1 MPECPS
7 LTPVGAATPPSAL
20 VVAADTVLAP
30 ARILAPGWVAVSGDR
45 IVAVGEGPVSADI
58 TLEGQTLAP
67 GFVDAHGHGGAGAS
81 FTTGDADEA
90 RRVAA
95 GHLEHGT
102 TSLMASLVTG
112 SIDELARSVAQLS
125 PLVHDGTL
133 IGIHLEGP
141 WLSPA
146 FKGAHDPEL
155 LAPPSQDDIA
165 RLLEASEHTVK
176 MVTIAPELPGGLDA
190 VEQLAAAGVVAAVGH
205 TDADYRT
212 SRAAVEAGATAATHL
227 FNAMR
232 GLHHRDPG
240 PIAALLEAPQVW
252 IELVADGVHVHPAA
266 LRLAVEAAGERIVL
280 VTDSMAAAAAPD
292 GDYILGA
299 LDVQVRDGVAR
310 LVSNGAIAGST
321 LTLAKAVKFAVT
333 EVGLSLAAAVRAATA
348 APADMLGLSDV
359 GRLEVGRR
367 ADLVALGDDLAVTR
381 VMRAGEWVR

>member
-1 MPECPS
+1 
-7 LTPVGAATPPSAL
+7 
-20 VVAADTVLAP
+20 
-30 ARILAPGWVAVSGDR
+30 
-45 IVAVGEGPVSADI
+45 
-58 TLEGQTLAP
+58 
-67 GFVDAHGHGGAGAS
+67 
-81 FTTGDADEA
+81 
-90 RRVAA
+90 
-95 GHLEHGT
+95 
-102 TSLMASLVTG
+102 MASLVTG
-112 SIDELARSVAQLS
+112 SIDELARSAAALA
-125 PLVHDGTL
+125 PLVHEGTL
-133 IGIHLEGP
+133 VGLHLEGP
-141 WLSPA
+141 WLSPT
-146 FKGAHDPEL
+146 FKGAHDPDL
-155 LAPPSQDDIA
+155 LIPPAQEDIS

-190 VEQLAAAGVVAAVGH
+190 VAQIAAAGVIAAIGH

-266 LRLAVEAAGERIVL
+266 LRLAVEAAGERVVL

-292 GDYILGA
+292 GDYILGS

-321 LTLAKAVKFAVT
+321 LTLARAVQFAVT
-333 EVGLSLAAAVRAATA
+333 QVGLSLAAAVHAATA
-348 APADMLGLSDV
+348 APAAMLGLSDV
-359 GRLEVGRR
+359 GRLEPGLR
-367 ADLVALGDDLAVTR
+367 ADLVALDGDLAVTR